1 MDAEWKPSFTAGSSS
16 RMAILQIASWTDVY
30 IFDMVTLGEIAELDW
45 SALVDGI
52 FMNSD
57 LLKIGKTFSY
67 SLYTS

>member
-1 MDAEWKPSFTAGSSS
+1 
-16 RMAILQIASWTDVY
+16 MAILQIASWTDVY

-45 SALVDGI
+45 SALVDSI

>member
-1 MDAEWKPSFTAGSSS
+1 
-16 RMAILQIASWTDVY
+16 MAILQIASWTDVY

-57 LLKIGKTFSY
+57 LLKIGKTFFY